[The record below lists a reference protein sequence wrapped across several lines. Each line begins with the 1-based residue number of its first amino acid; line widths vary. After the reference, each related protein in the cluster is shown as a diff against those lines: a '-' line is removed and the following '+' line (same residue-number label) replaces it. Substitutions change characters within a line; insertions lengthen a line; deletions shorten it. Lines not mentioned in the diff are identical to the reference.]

1 MPDSKFNLPPF
12 AALRAFQAAA
22 THARYLDA
30 AESLGITESAVSHQ
44 IRKLEEFLHI
54 SLFDRSGHRPKLT
67 DDGERYLAEIEPAL
81 QRIHAATEAIRPA
94 TGRQVVRITLPPSL
108 AAVWLIPRLGA
119 FEQAQPEIDLQLTA
133 TTRVVDLKRDQV
145 DIAIRHGAGTW
156 SDVDA
161 EFLLAETAMPV
172 CAPGYLDTL
181 GPTPGKHQLAS
192 ARLIANGGIPGE
204 WDEWARAHGLD
215 PPAPGNVVTLD
226 AMEQALQVAERGHG
240 IAMGR
245 RPVVDDWLTDG
256 RLIAPFGGDSPT
268 GASYYLCRP
277 ANLAPSAAGRR
288 VRRWL
293 METAA
298 QLE

>member
-1 MPDSKFNLPPF
+1 MPGPKLNLPPF

-44 IRKLEEFLHI
+44 IKKLEEFLHV

-67 DDGERYLAEIEPAL
+67 AEGKRYLAEIEPAL
-81 QRIHAATEAIRPA
+81 QRIHAATEAIKPA
-94 TGRQVVRITLPPSL
+94 GGRAVVRLTLPPSL
-108 AAVWLIPRLGA
+108 AAVWLIPQLGA
-119 FEQAQPEIDLQLTA
+119 FEQANPEIDLQLTA

-145 DIAIRHGAGTW
+145 DLAIRHGRGAW
-156 SDVDA
+156 DDVEA

-172 CAPGYLDTL
+172 CAPGYLETL
-181 GPTPGKHQLAS
+181 DGGPVTKLLAS
-192 ARLIANGGIPGE
+192 ARLIVNGGIPGE
-204 WDEWARAHGLD
+204 WDEWASANGVEL
-215 PPAPGNVVTLD
+215 PAPVTRVTLD

-245 RPVVDDWLTDG
+245 RPLVDDWLSDG
-256 RLIAPFGGDSPT
+256 RLIAPFGGDRPT

-277 ANLAPSAAGRR
+277 EELSPTAASRH

-293 METAA
+293 MEAA
-298 QLE
+298 GSA

>member
-1 MPDSKFNLPPF
+1 MPGPKLNLPPF

-44 IRKLEEFLHI
+44 IKKLEEFLHVA
-54 SLFDRSGHRPKLT
+54 LFDRSGHRPKLT
-67 DDGERYLAEIEPAL
+67 AEGKRYLAEIEPAL
-81 QRIHAATEAIRPA
+81 QQIHAATEAMKPA
-94 TGRQVVRITLPPSL
+94 SGRAVVRLTLPPSL
-108 AAVWLIPRLGA
+108 AGVWLIPQLGA
-119 FEQAQPEIDLQLTA
+119 FEQANPEIDLQLTA

-145 DIAIRHGAGTW
+145 DLAIRHGRGTW
-156 SDVDA
+156 SDVEA

-172 CAPGYLDTL
+172 CAPGYLETL
-181 GPTPGKHQLAS
+181 DGGPVNTLLAS

-204 WDEWARAHGLD
+204 WDEWARANGVEL
-215 PPAPGNVVTLD
+215 PAPASRVTLD

-245 RPVVDDWLTDG
+245 RPLVDDWLNDG

-268 GASYYLCRP
+268 GASYYLCAP
-277 ANLAPSAAGRR
+277 AGLAPTAASRR

-293 METAA
+293 MDAA
-298 QLE
+298 TPA